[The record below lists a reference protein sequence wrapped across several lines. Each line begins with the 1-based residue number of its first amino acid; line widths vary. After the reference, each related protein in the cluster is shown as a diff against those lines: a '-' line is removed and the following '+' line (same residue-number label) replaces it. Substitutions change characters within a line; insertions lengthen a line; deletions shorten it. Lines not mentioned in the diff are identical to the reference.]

1 MPRGKARSGQ
11 FVIELYF
18 PGGGSIK
25 YRSTHD
31 HTPQEWQEQ
40 ATKYLD
46 EAKGVVQTFGA
57 TAAIPTSVGEFQI
70 MEKP

>member
-31 HTPQEWQEQ
+31 HTPHEWQEQ
-40 ATKYLD
+40 TTKYLD
-46 EAKGVVQTFGA
+46 EAKGIVQTFGA
-57 TAAIPTSVGEFQI
+57 TPAIPTSMSE
-70 MEKP
+70 MEIVERK